1 MTHPDGT
8 GCFCFHSRD
17 DTRGKL
23 YKESPSGN
31 AGWKP
36 DRIRWM
42 KKIAG
47 IVFVGILIGLAA
59 AYYGAKSHATGV
71 AEKRVNRAIAKAA
84 NFADIDYRKLEVNI
98 FSKEARILDVLIY
111 PVTIQNKITIKEIV
125 IRDFDVESD
134 IPSSMS
140 LLINGLEMDLD
151 SIVDNAPAIR
161 DLGYEGIALFNL
173 HVDYVYD
180 RDLKNLHIERLA
192 LGAEDAGEININLH
206 LSNINLSPMGM
217 VGLIFTYP
225 QVMFHKAGME
235 YRDASLMDRIF
246 TLEAKKEG
254 ESLQE
259 LKQYLINEINRQIE
273 EQDDEFIK
281 KTLMEIEKFIRK
293 PKSLSVTAI
302 PSRPHP
308 LGRIMRVDDSEDL
321 IKLLNIQIK
330 S

>member
-1 MTHPDGT
+1 
-8 GCFCFHSRD
+8 
-17 DTRGKL
+17 
-23 YKESPSGN
+23 
-31 AGWKP
+31 
-36 DRIRWM
+36 M
-42 KKIAG
+42 KKIVG
-47 IVFVGILIGLAA
+47 VIFIGILVGLAA
-59 AYYGAKSHATGV
+59 AYYGAKSHATDV
-71 AEKRVNRAIAKAA
+71 AEKKVNRAIAKAA

-134 IPSSMS
+134 IPLSMS
-140 LLINGLEMDLD
+140 LSINGLEMDLD
-151 SIVDNAPAIR
+151 SIVENAPAIR
-161 DLGYEGIALFNL
+161 DLGYEGVALFNL

-180 RDLKNLHIERLA
+180 RDLKNLHIERLT

-206 LSNINLSPMGM
+206 LGNINLSPLGM
-217 VGLIFTYP
+217 IGLIFTYP

-259 LKQYLINEINRQIE
+259 LKQYLINEIKRQIE
-273 EQDDEFIK
+273 EQDDEYIK
-281 KTLMEIEKFIRK
+281 KTLMEIEKFIRN

-308 LGRIMRVDDSEDL
+308 LGRIMRADDSEDL